1 MMEAR
6 ANDGKQRRS
15 DHATGSLGA
24 ITFTLMLLAFTVVL
38 LVATRGL
45 RPSAAVV
52 PRSVGLPLAVL
63 LGYHLVREILARRRM
78 GPDRVVAKPEHKS
91 GEIGAVPWLLLLPA
105 LATVFGFVL
114 GPAIWIVVWLRIRA
128 RESLTV
134 ALAAGAFSTV
144 AILALFAGLLGARLP
159 QGILG
164 ALL

>member
-1 MMEAR
+1 V
-6 ANDGKQRRS
+6 
-15 DHATGSLGA
+15 GA

-38 LVATRGL
+38 LVATLGL

-52 PRSVGLPLAVL
+52 PRAVGLPLGAL
-63 LGYHLVREILARRRM
+63 LGYRVVREILARRRA
-78 GPDRVVAKPEHKS
+78 GSAPAVAKPERES

-105 LATVFGFVL
+105 LATLLGFVV

-134 ALAAGAFSTV
+134 ALAAGAFSAV
-144 AILALFAGLLGARLP
+144 AILALFAGLLGATLP
-159 QGILG
+159 HGLLG

>member
-1 MMEAR
+1 MMGAR
-6 ANDGKQRRS
+6 TNRKQGRS
-15 DHATGSLGA
+15 GHATGSMGA

-38 LVATRGL
+38 LVATRDL

-52 PRSVGLPLAVL
+52 PRAVGLPLAAL
-63 LGYHLVREILARRRM
+63 LGYHLVREILARRHTR
-78 GPDRVVAKPEHKS
+78 PDPVVAKPEQES

-105 LATVFGFVL
+105 LATLFGFVL

-128 RESLTV
+128 RESLTI
-134 ALAAGAFSTV
+134 ALAAGAFSAV

-159 QGILG
+159 QGIFG